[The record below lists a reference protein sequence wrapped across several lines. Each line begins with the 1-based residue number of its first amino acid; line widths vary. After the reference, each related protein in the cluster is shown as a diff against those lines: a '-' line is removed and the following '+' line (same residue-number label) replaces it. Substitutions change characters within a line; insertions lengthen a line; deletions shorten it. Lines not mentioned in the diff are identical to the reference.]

1 MIREGAEEAMKRI
14 GQVKPLTIDG
24 PVLFRDEWHTQQFD
38 PASPPPHSR
47 VIDSHT
53 REIEAENMA
62 DFMNKMYGFDPT
74 YRPLW
79 WDEPGVL

>member
-1 MIREGAEEAMKRI
+1 MRII

-24 PVLFRDEWHTQQFD
+24 PVLFRDEWHKPIFD
-38 PASPPPHSR
+38 PENPPKHSR

-53 REIEAENMA
+53 REIEAENMK
-62 DFMNKMYGFDPT
+62 DFMDKMYGFDPQ

-79 WDEPGVL
+79 ADDPSVLDRP